1 MTRIRRPSVRSV
13 VKHAWSVSVSAAG
26 FHAMPRAGRLGVK
39 ESFRLES
46 TPKGW
51 LVMAT
56 TRNLAIL
63 IFDDVEVLDFCGP
76 FEVFSVAN
84 RFADPALFHIFT
96 VAEKSEPIRT
106 RGGLSVIP
114 HCRLDDCPP
123 PELLLVPGG
132 QGTRRE
138 MGNQPLLDWI
148 REASARAEFVLSV
161 CTGALL
167 LGKAGLLDG
176 LEATTH
182 HGAMDLLRQVAPR
195 TTVHAIRRVVDNGR
209 VICSAGIAAG
219 IDMSLHV
226 VARLLGSP
234 AAIKVTQHLEYPWE
248 P

>member
-1 MTRIRRPSVRSV
+1 MT
-13 VKHAWSVSVSAAG
+13 
-26 FHAMPRAGRLGVK
+26 
-39 ESFRLES
+39 
-46 TPKGW
+46 
-51 LVMAT
+51 T

-76 FEVFSVAN
+76 FEVFSVTN
-84 RFADPALFHIFT
+84 RFTDPAPFNVFT
-96 VAEKSEPIRT
+96 VAEKPGAILT
-106 RGGLSVIP
+106 RGGMSINP
-114 HCRLDDCPP
+114 HHRLADCPQP
-123 PELLLVPGG
+123 DLLLVPGG

-138 MGNQPLLDWI
+138 MANEPLLDWM
-148 REASARAEFVLSV
+148 RQASAQASFVLSV

-182 HGAMDLLRQVAPR
+182 HGALDLLRQVAPR

-226 VARLLGSP
+226 IARLLGNS

>member
-1 MTRIRRPSVRSV
+1 
-13 VKHAWSVSVSAAG
+13 
-26 FHAMPRAGRLGVK
+26 
-39 ESFRLES
+39 
-46 TPKGW
+46 
-51 LVMAT
+51 MAT
-56 TRNLAIL
+56 PRNLAIL

-84 RFADPALFHIFT
+84 RFTDPAPFNIFT
-96 VAEKSEPIRT
+96 VAEKPGPIRT
-106 RGGLSVIP
+106 RGGLSINP
-114 HCRLDDCPP
+114 HYLLADCPP

-138 MGNQPLLDWI
+138 MANEPLLDWI
-148 REASARAEFVLSV
+148 RQTSSQAPFLLSV

-167 LGKAGLLDG
+167 LAKAGLLDG

-182 HGAMDLLRQVAPR
+182 HGAIELLRQVAPR

-209 VICSAGIAAG
+209 VMCSAGIAAG

-226 VARLLGSP
+226 VARLLGTP